1 VAPVLAIDGASRFYV
16 KLLSSPSRVLVLG
29 AGDGVIASALA
40 MRGHDVTAVE
50 PSASL
55 REVIEEKRGTNA
67 LNVMSDDPRALDLKS
82 RFALVLAPNQSLG
95 LAQSPDEVHAILSV
109 MAEHLDNSAIFALD
123 VLAEVEETEVRR
135 PRPFPH
141 LRERGDAIHP
151 LSPLRLSP
159 ATLDEVLEGVGLQ
172 ARERFGDFS
181 EGPFSATSRLQ
192 VVSGGKR

>member
-29 AGDGVIASALA
+29 AGDGVIASALS

-50 PSASL
+50 PSPSL
-55 REVIEEKRGTNA
+55 REVIEEKRGANLLT
-67 LNVMSDDPRALDLKS
+67 VVSDDPRTLDLRS
-82 RFALVLAPNQSLG
+82 RFALVIAPNQSLG

-109 MAEHLDNSAIFALD
+109 MARHLEDGGTFALD
-123 VLAEVEETEVRR
+123 VLADAVETDVRR
-135 PRPFPH
+135 TRPVPH

-151 LSPLRLSP
+151 LSPLRLTP
-159 ATLDEVLEGVGLQ
+159 VMLDDVLEVVGLE